1 MKFDK
6 FGKLGQLKMPDL
18 KNSVGKLKERWKS
31 QPGKTKKLVAAIG
44 GGILCTAVLMA
55 VVVGNSTGK
64 YKVPLKSIRYI
75 ETYKRNL
82 MFHTEQ
88 ENII

>member
-55 VVVGNSTGK
+55 VVVGARRFS
-64 YKVPLKSIRYI
+64 SSSRIHAAFCI
-75 ETYKRNL
+75 
-82 MFHTEQ
+82 
-88 ENII
+88 